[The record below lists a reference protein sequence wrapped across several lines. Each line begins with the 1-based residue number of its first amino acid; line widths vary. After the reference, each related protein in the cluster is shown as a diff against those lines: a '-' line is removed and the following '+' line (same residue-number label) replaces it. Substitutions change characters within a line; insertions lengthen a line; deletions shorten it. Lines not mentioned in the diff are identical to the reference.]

1 MRGKFFA
8 ALTSLAVAGV
18 AALSLGLSAAPATGW
33 AADATPPAKA
43 KPCRDAT
50 GKFAKCPAPDAA
62 KPKPCRDAKGKFIKC
77 PKP

>member
-1 MRGKFFA
+1 MRGKVFA
-8 ALTSLAVAGV
+8 TLTSLAAAGV
-18 AALSLGLSAAPATGW
+18 VALSLCLSAAPSTGR

-50 GKFAKCPAPDAA
+50 GKFAKCPAPEAA
-62 KPKPCRDAKGKFIKC
+62 KPKPCRDAKGKFVKC